1 MAFVSLAIIVLV
13 AFASP
18 FIASAIPGK
27 PVPETVFL
35 LVLGAVL
42 GPHMLGVIHVDA
54 EVSLVSE
61 LGLAFLFLLAGFEID
76 PKNITGV
83 EGRYGMATWVVTFGI
98 AWLAVRFTPWFSVS
112 HFDGIAVTLALTSTA
127 LGTLVPIMRERSLTG
142 TRVGDSIL
150 AYGTWGEL
158 GPVLAMSVLL
168 SARTGI
174 QTLVILGLF
183 AVVCVLLAVVPS
195 RSKRVGSR
203 FFAFVEERADTTS
216 QTFVRLTVLILVTL
230 VAFSAIFDLDIVLGS
245 FAAGFVLRY
254 IIPEGNHTLE
264 TKLDGLAY
272 GFLIPVFFT
281 VSGAKIDLTAVASR
295 PGLLVGFIVALLI
308 IRAVPILVSMS
319 ICPETRDV
327 SAYGR
332 ITVALYCTTALPI
345 IVAVN
350 KIDKQGANPDR
361 VLQQL
366 TEYELVPEEWGG
378 QTIVCNISAK
388 FGQGIDNLLEMVL
401 LTAEMA
407 DLKANP
413 NRKAHG
419 TVIEAKLDKG
429 RGPVATLLVQNGT
442 LHAGDTVI
450 AGTSVGRVRAMTNDD
465 GKKIESAGPS
475 VPVEIIGLAEVPGAG
490 DIFDAVDDEKMAREL
505 VEQRKD
511 KEKEERNKLFHKVT
525 LDNLFDSIQQG
536 EMKELNIIVKADVQ
550 GSVEAV
556 RSSLEKLTN
565 DEVRVRVI
573 HGAVGAINESDVM
586 LAAASGA
593 IIVGFNVRPDR
604 TATDSAAQQGVDM
617 RMYRVIYDAIEEM
630 EQAMKGMLE
639 PKFKEVVLGHAEVRQ
654 VFKITGAGAVAG
666 CYVQDGKIQR
676 NAEVRVV
683 RDGIVFHEGHLNT
696 LKRFK
701 DDVKEVATSYECGM
715 SIENYNDIKE
725 GDIIECFVMEEVKQ

>member
-1 MAFVSLAIIVLV
+1 MAFVSLAIIALV

-76 PKNITGV
+76 PKSITGV
-83 EGRYGMATWVVTFGI
+83 EGRYGLATWVVTFGI

-183 AVVCVLLAVVPS
+183 A
-195 RSKRVGSR
+195 
-203 FFAFVEERADTTS
+203 FVEERADTTS

-230 VAFSAIFDLDIVLGS
+230 VAFSAVFDLDIVLGS

-281 VSGAKIDLTAVASR
+281 VSGAKINLTAVASR

-308 IRAVPILVSMS
+308 IRAVPILISMS
-319 ICPETRDV
+319 ICPATRDV

-345 IVAVN
+345 IVAVTSVAVN
-350 KIDKQGANPDR
+350 AGALSQDIASVMVAAGAITVFLMPLLAQLFYR
-361 VLQQL
+361 VVDAAPVAAVAEVAEHPSDALDIL
-366 TEYELVPEEWGG
+366 RAHHDLA
-378 QTIVCNISAK
+378 S
-388 FGQGIDNLLEMVL
+388 LLAREHEL
-401 LTAEMA
+401 LTSHGHGRVFEGLPTLDTIAERLSAEAASGHIDARIVDAAHLLA
-407 DLKANP
+407 DKTYGDEVDPSELTP
-413 NRKAHG
+413 R
-419 TVIEAKLDKG
+419 ERRRLERAKL
-429 RGPVATLLVQNGT
+429 A
-442 LHAGDTVI
+442 
-450 AGTSVGRVRAMTNDD
+450 VREYRRRMLELYAREEAEDDD
-465 GKKIESAGPS
+465 GK
-475 VPVEIIGLAEVPGAG
+475 
-490 DIFDAVDDEKMAREL
+490 
-505 VEQRKD
+505 
-511 KEKEERNKLFHKVT
+511 
-525 LDNLFDSIQQG
+525 
-536 EMKELNIIVKADVQ
+536 
-550 GSVEAV
+550 
-556 RSSLEKLTN
+556 
-565 DEVRVRVI
+565 
-573 HGAVGAINESDVM
+573 
-586 LAAASGA
+586 
-593 IIVGFNVRPDR
+593 
-604 TATDSAAQQGVDM
+604 
-617 RMYRVIYDAIEEM
+617 
-630 EQAMKGMLE
+630 
-639 PKFKEVVLGHAEVRQ
+639 
-654 VFKITGAGAVAG
+654 
-666 CYVQDGKIQR
+666 
-676 NAEVRVV
+676 
-683 RDGIVFHEGHLNT
+683 
-696 LKRFK
+696 
-701 DDVKEVATSYECGM
+701 
-715 SIENYNDIKE
+715 
-725 GDIIECFVMEEVKQ
+725 

>member
-1 MAFVSLAIIVLV
+1 MAFVSLAIIALV

-35 LVLGAVL
+35 LVFGAVL

-76 PKNITGV
+76 PKSITGV
-83 EGRYGMATWVVTFGI
+83 EGRYGLATWVVTFGI

-295 PGLLVGFIVALLI
+295 PGLLVGFIMALLI
-308 IRAVPILVSMS
+308 IRAVPHSCLYEHLS
-319 ICPETRDV
+319 RDARCLGV
-327 SAYGR
+327 WPHY
-332 ITVALYCTTALPI
+332 
-345 IVAVN
+345 
-350 KIDKQGANPDR
+350 
-361 VLQQL
+361 
-366 TEYELVPEEWGG
+366 
-378 QTIVCNISAK
+378 
-388 FGQGIDNLLEMVL
+388 
-401 LTAEMA
+401 
-407 DLKANP
+407 
-413 NRKAHG
+413 
-419 TVIEAKLDKG
+419 
-429 RGPVATLLVQNGT
+429 RGPVLHHGASDHRCRDQRGRQRRSAFEDIASIMVAAGAITVFLMPLLAQ
-442 LHAGDTVI
+442 LFY
-450 AGTSVGRVRAMTNDD
+450 RVVDA
-465 GKKIESAGPS
+465 A
-475 VPVEIIGLAEVPGAG
+475 PVAAVAEVAEHPSDAF
-490 DIFDAVDDEKMAREL
+490 DILRAHHDLASLLAREHEL
-505 VEQRKD
+505 LTSHGHGR
-511 KEKEERNKLFHKVT
+511 T
-525 LDNLFDSIQQG
+525 LDGIPTLDSI
-536 EMKELNIIVKADVQ
+536 AD
-550 GSVEAV
+550 
-556 RSSLEKLTN
+556 SLSAE
-565 DEVRVRVI
+565 
-573 HGAVGAINESDVM
+573 
-586 LAAASGA
+586 AASGHIDA
-593 IIVGFNVRPDR
+593 RIVD
-604 TATDSAAQQGVDM
+604 AAH
-617 RMYRVIYDAIEEM
+617 
-630 EQAMKGMLE
+630 L
-639 PKFKEVVLGHAEVRQ
+639 LAEKTYGDEIDPSKLTR
-654 VFKITGAGAVAG
+654 ASAVALSAPSSP
-666 CYVQDGKIQR
+666 CT
-676 NAEVRVV
+676 NTAAACWSST
-683 RDGIVFHEGHLNT
+683 HEKKPRT
-696 LKRFK
+696 TTASSR
-701 DDVKEVATSYECGM
+701 YRR
-715 SIENYNDIKE
+715 
-725 GDIIECFVMEEVKQ
+725 

>member
-1 MAFVSLAIIVLV
+1 MAFVSLAIIALV

-76 PKNITGV
+76 PKSITGV
-83 EGRYGMATWVVTFGI
+83 EGRYGLATWVVTFGI

-195 RSKRVGSR
+195 RSKPVRDTVMGTK
-203 FFAFVEERADTTS
+203 RADTTS

-230 VAFSAIFDLDIVLGS
+230 VAFSAVFDLDIVLGS

-308 IRAVPILVSMS
+308 IRAVPILISMS
-319 ICPETRDV
+319 ICPATRDV

-345 IVAVN
+345 IVAVTSVAVN
-350 KIDKQGANPDR
+350 AGALSQDVASVMVAAGAITVFLMPLLAQLFYR
-361 VLQQL
+361 VVDAAPVTAVAEVAEHPSDALDIL
-366 TEYELVPEEWGG
+366 RAHHDLA
-378 QTIVCNISAK
+378 S
-388 FGQGIDNLLEMVL
+388 LLAREHEL
-401 LTAEMA
+401 LTS
-407 DLKANP
+407 
-413 NRKAHG
+413 HG
-419 TVIEAKLDKG
+419 
-429 RGPVATLLVQNGT
+429 
-442 LHAGDTVI
+442 H
-450 AGTSVGRVRAMTNDD
+450 GRVF
-465 GKKIESAGPS
+465 E
-475 VPVEIIGLAEVPGAG
+475 GLP
-490 DIFDAVDDEKMAREL
+490 
-505 VEQRKD
+505 
-511 KEKEERNKLFHKVT
+511 T
-525 LDNLFDSIQQG
+525 LDTIAERLSA
-536 EMKELNIIVKADVQ
+536 E
-550 GSVEAV
+550 
-556 RSSLEKLTN
+556 
-565 DEVRVRVI
+565 
-573 HGAVGAINESDVM
+573 
-586 LAAASGA
+586 AASGHIDA
-593 IIVGFNVRPDR
+593 RIVDAAHLLADKTYGDEVDPSELTPRERRRLERAKLAVRE
-604 TATDSAAQQGVDM
+604 
-617 RMYRVIYDAIEEM
+617 YRRR
-630 EQAMKGMLE
+630 MLE
-639 PKFKEVVLGHAEVRQ
+639 LYARDEA
-654 VFKITGAGAVAG
+654 
-666 CYVQDGKIQR
+666 QDD
-676 NAEVRVV
+676 
-683 RDGIVFHEGHLNT
+683 DG
-696 LKRFK
+696 R
-701 DDVKEVATSYECGM
+701 
-715 SIENYNDIKE
+715 
-725 GDIIECFVMEEVKQ
+725 

>member
-1 MAFVSLAIIVLV
+1 MAFVSLAIIALV

-35 LVLGAVL
+35 LVFGAML
-42 GPHMLGVIHVDA
+42 GPHMLDIIHVDA

-76 PKNITGV
+76 PKSITGV
-83 EGRYGMATWVVTFGI
+83 EGRYGLATWVVTFGI

-230 VAFSAIFDLDIVLGS
+230 VAFSAVFDLDIVLGS

-295 PGLLVGFIVALLI
+295 PGLLAGFIVALLI
-308 IRAVPILVSMS
+308 IRAVPILISMS
-319 ICPETRDV
+319 ICPATRDV

-345 IVAVN
+345 IVAVTSVAVN
-350 KIDKQGANPDR
+350 AGALSQHR
-361 VLQQL
+361 VGYGCRRRHHGVLDAAARAAL
-366 TEYELVPEEWGG
+366 LPRGG
-378 QTIVCNISAK
+378 CCAGRRRGRGCRASIRCARHPARPPR
-388 FGQGIDNLLEMVL
+388 FGEPARTRARV
-401 LTAEMA
+401 A
-407 DLKANP
+407 DLAWTWSRIRGP
-413 NRKAHG
+413 AYARYDCRASFRRGGERPHRCPHR
-419 TVIEAKLDKG
+419 G
-429 RGPVATLLVQNGT
+429 RGA
-442 LHAGDTVI
+442 
-450 AGTSVGRVRAMTNDD
+450 
-465 GKKIESAGPS
+465 
-475 VPVEIIGLAEVPGAG
+475 
-490 DIFDAVDDEKMAREL
+490 
-505 VEQRKD
+505 
-511 KEKEERNKLFHKVT
+511 
-525 LDNLFDSIQQG
+525 
-536 EMKELNIIVKADVQ
+536 
-550 GSVEAV
+550 
-556 RSSLEKLTN
+556 SSC
-565 DEVRVRVI
+565 R
-573 HGAVGAINESDVM
+573 
-586 LAAASGA
+586 
-593 IIVGFNVRPDR
+593 
-604 TATDSAAQQGVDM
+604 
-617 RMYRVIYDAIEEM
+617 
-630 EQAMKGMLE
+630 
-639 PKFKEVVLGHAEVRQ
+639 
-654 VFKITGAGAVAG
+654 
-666 CYVQDGKIQR
+666 
-676 NAEVRVV
+676 
-683 RDGIVFHEGHLNT
+683 
-696 LKRFK
+696 
-701 DDVKEVATSYECGM
+701 
-715 SIENYNDIKE
+715 
-725 GDIIECFVMEEVKQ
+725 

>member
-1 MAFVSLAIIVLV
+1 MAFVSLAIIALV

-76 PKNITGV
+76 PKSITGV
-83 EGRYGMATWVVTFGI
+83 EGRYGLATWVVTFGI

-230 VAFSAIFDLDIVLGS
+230 VAFSAVFDLDIVLGS

-308 IRAVPILVSMS
+308 IRAVPILISMS
-319 ICPETRDV
+319 ICPATRDV

-345 IVAVN
+345 IVAVTSVAVN
-350 KIDKQGANPDR
+350 AGALSQDIASVMVAAGAITVFLMPLLAQLFYR
-361 VLQQL
+361 VVDAAPVAAVAEVAEHPSDALDIL
-366 TEYELVPEEWGG
+366 RAHHDLA
-378 QTIVCNISAK
+378 S
-388 FGQGIDNLLEMVL
+388 LLAREHEL
-401 LTAEMA
+401 LTS
-407 DLKANP
+407 
-413 NRKAHG
+413 HG
-419 TVIEAKLDKG
+419 HG
-429 RGPVATLLVQNGT
+429 RAF
-442 LHAGDTVI
+442 
-450 AGTSVGRVRAMTNDD
+450 
-465 GKKIESAGPS
+465 E
-475 VPVEIIGLAEVPGAG
+475 GLP
-490 DIFDAVDDEKMAREL
+490 
-505 VEQRKD
+505 
-511 KEKEERNKLFHKVT
+511 T
-525 LDNLFDSIQQG
+525 LDTIAERLSA
-536 EMKELNIIVKADVQ
+536 E
-550 GSVEAV
+550 
-556 RSSLEKLTN
+556 
-565 DEVRVRVI
+565 
-573 HGAVGAINESDVM
+573 
-586 LAAASGA
+586 AASGTSMPA
-593 IIVGFNVRPDR
+593 SWTRR
-604 TATDSAAQQGVDM
+604 TCLPI
-617 RMYRVIYDAIEEM
+617 RLM
-630 EQAMKGMLE
+630 ETRSTC
-639 PKFKEVVLGHAEVRQ
+639 P
-654 VFKITGAGAVAG
+654 
-666 CYVQDGKIQR
+666 
-676 NAEVRVV
+676 
-683 RDGIVFHEGHLNT
+683 
-696 LKRFK
+696 
-701 DDVKEVATSYECGM
+701 S
-715 SIENYNDIKE
+715 
-725 GDIIECFVMEEVKQ
+725 

>member
-1 MAFVSLAIIVLV
+1 MAFVSLAIIALV

-76 PKNITGV
+76 PKSITGV
-83 EGRYGMATWVVTFGI
+83 EGRYGLATWVVTFGI

-230 VAFSAIFDLDIVLGS
+230 VAFSAVFDLDIVLGS

-272 GFLIPVFFT
+272 GFLIPAFFT

-295 PGLLVGFIVALLI
+295 PGYGCRRCHHGVLDAIARAALLPRGGCRTGRRRGRGCRAS
-308 IRAVPILVSMS
+308 IRCARHLARPPRPS
-319 ICPETRDV
+319 
-327 SAYGR
+327 
-332 ITVALYCTTALPI
+332 
-345 IVAVN
+345 
-350 KIDKQGANPDR
+350 
-361 VLQQL
+361 
-366 TEYELVPEEWGG
+366 EL
-378 QTIVCNISAK
+378 AR
-388 FGQGIDNLLEMVL
+388 
-401 LTAEMA
+401 ARARAA
-407 DLKANP
+407 DLAWP
-413 NRKAHG
+413 WSRIRGPAYARYDCRAPFRRGSERPHRCPHR
-419 TVIEAKLDKG
+419 G
-429 RGPVATLLVQNGT
+429 RGAPAC
-442 LHAGDTVI
+442 
-450 AGTSVGRVRAMTNDD
+450 R
-465 GKKIESAGPS
+465 
-475 VPVEIIGLAEVPGAG
+475 
-490 DIFDAVDDEKMAREL
+490 
-505 VEQRKD
+505 
-511 KEKEERNKLFHKVT
+511 
-525 LDNLFDSIQQG
+525 
-536 EMKELNIIVKADVQ
+536 
-550 GSVEAV
+550 
-556 RSSLEKLTN
+556 
-565 DEVRVRVI
+565 
-573 HGAVGAINESDVM
+573 
-586 LAAASGA
+586 
-593 IIVGFNVRPDR
+593 
-604 TATDSAAQQGVDM
+604 
-617 RMYRVIYDAIEEM
+617 
-630 EQAMKGMLE
+630 
-639 PKFKEVVLGHAEVRQ
+639 
-654 VFKITGAGAVAG
+654 
-666 CYVQDGKIQR
+666 
-676 NAEVRVV
+676 
-683 RDGIVFHEGHLNT
+683 
-696 LKRFK
+696 
-701 DDVKEVATSYECGM
+701 
-715 SIENYNDIKE
+715 
-725 GDIIECFVMEEVKQ
+725 

>member
-1 MAFVSLAIIVLV
+1 MAFVSLAIIALV

-35 LVLGAVL
+35 LVFGAVL

-76 PKNITGV
+76 PKSITGV
-83 EGRYGMATWVVTFGI
+83 EGRYGLATWVVTFGI

-183 AVVCVLLAVVPS
+183 AAVCVLLAVVPS

-230 VAFSAIFDLDIVLGS
+230 VAFSAVFDLDIVLGS

-295 PGLLVGFIVALLI
+295 PGLLAGFIVALLI
-308 IRAVPILVSMS
+308 IRAVPILISMS
-319 ICPETRDV
+319 ICPATRDV

-345 IVAVN
+345 IVAVTSVAVN
-350 KIDKQGANPDR
+350 AGALSQDIASVMVAAGAITVFLMPLLAQLFYR
-361 VLQQL
+361 VVDAAPVAAVAEVAEHPSDALDIL
-366 TEYELVPEEWGG
+366 RAHHDLA
-378 QTIVCNISAK
+378 S
-388 FGQGIDNLLEMVL
+388 LLAREHEL
-401 LTAEMA
+401 LTSHGHGRVFEGLPTLDTIAERLSAEAASGHIDARIVDAAHLLA
-407 DLKANP
+407 DKTYGDEVDPSELTQ
-413 NRKAHG
+413 R
-419 TVIEAKLDKG
+419 ERRRLERAKL
-429 RGPVATLLVQNGT
+429 A
-442 LHAGDTVI
+442 
-450 AGTSVGRVRAMTNDD
+450 VREYRRRMLELYAREEAEDDD
-465 GKKIESAGPS
+465 GK
-475 VPVEIIGLAEVPGAG
+475 
-490 DIFDAVDDEKMAREL
+490 
-505 VEQRKD
+505 
-511 KEKEERNKLFHKVT
+511 
-525 LDNLFDSIQQG
+525 
-536 EMKELNIIVKADVQ
+536 
-550 GSVEAV
+550 
-556 RSSLEKLTN
+556 
-565 DEVRVRVI
+565 
-573 HGAVGAINESDVM
+573 
-586 LAAASGA
+586 
-593 IIVGFNVRPDR
+593 
-604 TATDSAAQQGVDM
+604 
-617 RMYRVIYDAIEEM
+617 
-630 EQAMKGMLE
+630 
-639 PKFKEVVLGHAEVRQ
+639 
-654 VFKITGAGAVAG
+654 
-666 CYVQDGKIQR
+666 
-676 NAEVRVV
+676 
-683 RDGIVFHEGHLNT
+683 
-696 LKRFK
+696 
-701 DDVKEVATSYECGM
+701 
-715 SIENYNDIKE
+715 
-725 GDIIECFVMEEVKQ
+725 